1 MNLINIDKD
10 FEPVVDTMW
19 YFLIKGGQQANI
31 PALKEYVNQLVTA
44 TTQKTAG
51 QEKYRKKGEIDWQH
65 LDMIMFSIV
74 IEATAL
80 VLSGELEK
88 IPTWQILEQLRNA
101 REEAAE
107 EKKSQDIARRVV
119 AEVREDT
126 FDKAIS
132 IVETHLNQKP
142 KGFGE
147 KLMDRLT
154 EVYEENK

>member
-1 MNLINIDKD
+1 MKLINIDKGLD
-10 FEPVVDTMW
+10 PVADT
-19 YFLIKGGQQANI
+19 
-31 PALKEYVNQLVTA
+31 
-44 TTQKTAG
+44 
-51 QEKYRKKGEIDWQH
+51 
-65 LDMIMFSIV
+65 
-74 IEATAL
+74 
-80 VLSGELEK
+80 
-88 IPTWQILEQLRNA
+88 TWQILEQLRNA

-126 FDKAIS
+126 FDKTIS